1 MYQKMVSI
9 FLLCSMTVV
18 GKVAIIEKA
27 LSYDD
32 VLLVPQ
38 ISMVNSRKDVNL
50 STQLTK
56 NIRLNKP
63 IVSANM
69 DTVTESTMAIAMAQQ
84 GCIGIIHRFNTIDQ
98 QVAEVRRVKNYRNAV
113 IDNPLTIS
121 YKSTIGQ
128 AYELMREYGIKGLLV
143 VNEQQKLVGILTSRD
158 MRFRPDESLLVEQL
172 MTPRTQLVVGDP
184 TITIG
189 QAKELIMANR
199 IEKLPLVHP
208 DDTIAGLITSKDIYF
223 KSEYPSAS
231 IDKQG
236 RLLVGAAVGVTED
249 SLERARALIEAGVDV
264 LVIDIAHGHSLLA
277 INMIKQIKTAFPT
290 IDIIA
295 GNVATAQGTRD
306 LIEAGAD
313 AIKVGVGPGSICT
326 TRIVTGCGYP
336 QLSAIMQ
343 CAHEADIYGV
353 PVIAD
358 GGIRYSG
365 DITKAIAAGASTV
378 MLGSLLAGTD
388 ESPGATLVKNG
399 TKYKIVRGMASY
411 GANLGRQE
419 RTKARQS
426 VVDFVPEGVEA
437 LTPYKGGVVDCLN
450 QLLGGL
456 RSGLSYCGVHSVH
469 ALRSH
474 GIFVQITTAGRIE
487 SHAHDVKQLA

>member
-1 MYQKMVSI
+1 MYKKMASM
-9 FLLCSMTVV
+9 FLLCTISLVA
-18 GKVAIIEKA
+18 KVAIIEEA

-32 VLLVPQ
+32 VLLIPQ
-38 ISMVNSRKDVNL
+38 KSLVNSRRDVDL
-50 STQLTK
+50 STRLTK

-63 IVSANM
+63 IISANM

-84 GCIGIIHRFNTIDQ
+84 GCIGIIHRFNTIEQ

-158 MRFRPDESLLVEQL
+158 MRFRPDELLLVEQF
-172 MTPRTQLVVGDP
+172 MTPRDTLIVGDP
-184 TITIG
+184 SMSIS
-189 QAKELIMANR
+189 QAKELIITHR
-199 IEKLPLVHP
+199 IEKLPLVNP

-236 RLLVGAAVGVTED
+236 RLLVGAAVGVKED
-249 SLERARALIEAGVDV
+249 SLERAKALIEAGVDV
-264 LVIDIAHGHSLLA
+264 LVIDIAHGHSALA
-277 INMIKQIKTAFPT
+277 INMIKEIKAAFPT

-336 QLSAIMQ
+336 QLSALMH
-343 CAHEADIYGV
+343 CAQEADIYGI
-353 PVIAD
+353 PIIAD

-388 ESPGATLVKNG
+388 ESPGVPFVKNG
-399 TKYKIVRGMASY
+399 TKYKIVRGMASF

-419 RTKARQS
+419 RTKGRQN
-426 VVDFVPEGVEA
+426 VLDFVPEGVEA
-437 LTPYKGGVVDCLN
+437 LTPYKGSVVDCIN

-456 RSGLSYCGVHSVH
+456 CSGLSYCGVHTVE

-474 GIFVQITTAGRIE
+474 GVFVQITSAGRIE